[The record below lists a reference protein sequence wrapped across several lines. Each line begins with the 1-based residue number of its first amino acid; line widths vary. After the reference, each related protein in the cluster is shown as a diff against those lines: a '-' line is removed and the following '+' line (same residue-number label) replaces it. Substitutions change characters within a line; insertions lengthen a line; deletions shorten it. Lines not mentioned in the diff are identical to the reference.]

1 MDRRAFIRKGVFTA
15 GSITTASMCG
25 AAPQDEKTAGQ
36 AKSPKMKYRTL
47 GRTGLKVSEAC
58 FGTYGWQDSPVLEA
72 AIKAGVNLVCTC
84 PDYQSGAAERAIAS
98 AVAKNRD
105 RLSVLSGINCF
116 KYPDEQEMLER
127 MDISLENLGTDH
139 LELYVPH
146 QAATVKDVTNPDI
159 PRAFEKMKK
168 AGKAKYLGISPHS
181 PDLENMLTR
190 VIELGYYDVIFCK
203 YNFMEYTSQMKIFER
218 AAEQGIGVI
227 VFKIRAGAREAEV
240 KALQEKGL
248 QLSQARVRWALSN
261 PNVTSACVHFSNF
274 SAVEGYLEAVSKKL
288 SFEDTRLLEDYR
300 RAFSDRYCRNCGTC
314 AELCPHGV
322 DVANVMRYHMY
333 FKFYGFEKEAM
344 SRYAALPQSA
354 KPLACRDCSSVCEKA
369 CPHGL
374 TTRRNLLEA
383 ARMLTA

>member
-1 MDRRAFIRKGVFTA
+1 MDRRKFITKSMLTA
-15 GSITTASMCG
+15 GGITTTSMCG
-25 AAPQDEKTAGQ
+25 AAPQDEKAAGQ
-36 AKSPKMKYRTL
+36 EKKPKMKYRTL

-84 PDYQSGAAERAIAS
+84 TDYQSGAAERAIAP
-98 AVAKNRD
+98 AVAKYRD
-105 RLSVLSGINCF
+105 RLFILSGINCF
-116 KYPDEQEMLER
+116 KDPDEQEMLEQL
-127 MDISLENLGTDH
+127 DICLENLGTDH

-146 QAATVKDVTNPDI
+146 QANTLENVTNPDI

-168 AGKAKYLGISPHS
+168 TGKAKYLGISTHS
-181 PDLENMLTR
+181 PDLENMLNR
-190 VIELGYYDVIFCK
+190 AIELGYYDVIFCK

-248 QLSQARVRWALSN
+248 QLGQARVRWALSN

-274 SAVEGYLEAVSKKL
+274 SAVESYLEAINREL
-288 SFEDTRLLEDYR
+288 SYQDIRLLEDYR
-300 RAFSDRYCRNCGTC
+300 RAFSDKYCRNCGTC

-333 FKFYGFEKEAM
+333 FKYYGFEKEAM
-344 SRYAALPQSA
+344 SRYAALEQGA
-354 KPLACRDCSSVCEKA
+354 KPLACRDCSSPCEKA

-383 ARMLTA
+383 AQMLTA